1 MLTPPVV
8 LWKPVCYASD
18 PGAVQTCSVGKIKAF
33 KLYLFINLFIFIFFN
48 LIWRHRGIVVYSID
62 SQQKG
67 RELDLQLQQ
76 AVLC

>member
-8 LWKPVCYASD
+8 LWKHVCSASD
-18 PGAVQTCSVGKIKAF
+18 PGAVLTCSVGKIKAL
-33 KLYLFINLFIFIFFN
+33 KLYLFIHLHLYFY
-48 LIWRHRGIVVYSID
+48 LIWRHRGIVVKSID
-62 SQQKG
+62 SQQED